1 MKKRDLEYGNVVEIR
16 NGLKYL
22 YIGDNVNLIF
32 KTDFLRLDR
41 EDFDLL
47 VSHYQNDFTYN
58 NRNLQHLD
66 IMKVYKDYT
75 CKELIWERKEE
86 PKLTED
92 EKVIL
97 RNIDKEYKWIAR
109 DDDGLLCVY
118 KEKPT
123 KDDYDGWNDSAFS
136 FASLWA
142 FDNLFQFIK
151 WEDDEPYSIEE
162 LLKGK

>member
-1 MKKRDLEYGNVVEIR
+1 MKKSDLKYGNVVETR
-16 NGLKYL
+16 NGARYL
-22 YIGDNVNLIF
+22 YHCAISDKLLHLESLGYVNL
-32 KTDFLRLDR
+32 D
-41 EDFDLL
+41 
-47 VSHYQNDFTYN
+47 NYN
-58 NRNLQHLD
+58 ENLKFNNGNLNEFD

-75 CKELIWERKEE
+75 CKELLWERKEK
-86 PKLTED
+86 PQLNED
-92 EKVIL
+92 EKAIL

-118 KEKPT
+118 KEKPS

>member
-1 MKKRDLEYGNVVEIR
+1 MKKSDLKYGNVVEIR
-16 NGLKYL
+16 NGSKYL

-75 CKELIWERKEE
+75 CKELLWERKEK
-86 PKLTED
+86 PQLNED
-92 EKVIL
+92 EKAIL
-97 RNIDKEYKWIAR
+97 RNVPKHYKWIAR
-109 DDDGLLCVY
+109 DKCGTICVFIDKPHKSGL
-118 KEKPT
+118 
-123 KDDYDGWNDSAFS
+123 GWGGNFFEVLVLFS
-136 FASLWA
+136 H
-142 FDNLFQFIK
+142 LFQFIK
-151 WEDDEPYSIEE
+151 WEDEEPYSIEE
-162 LLKGK
+162 LLKGEEK

>member
-1 MKKRDLEYGNVVEIR
+1 MKKRDLEYGNVVETREGI
-16 NGLKYL
+16 KYL
-22 YIGDNVNLIF
+22 YHCMNSDKFLNL
-32 KTDFLRLDR
+32 DDDGFLWSC
-41 EDFDLL
+41 DFDK
-47 VSHYQNDFTYN
+47 
-58 NRNLQHLD
+58 NLKHIYDLYEFD

-75 CKELIWERKEE
+75 LTELLLERKET

>member
-1 MKKRDLEYGNVVEIR
+1 MKKSDLKYGNVVETR
-16 NGLKYL
+16 NGARYL
-22 YIGDNVNLIF
+22 YHCAISDKLLHLESLGYVNL
-32 KTDFLRLDR
+32 D
-41 EDFDLL
+41 
-47 VSHYQNDFTYN
+47 NYN
-58 NRNLQHLD
+58 ENLKFNNGNLNEFD

-75 CKELIWERKEE
+75 CKELLWERKEK
-86 PKLTED
+86 PQLNED
-92 EKVIL
+92 EKAIL